1 MPGPNRTELLSTS
14 LHQVPSIT
22 KEPTIME
29 NMESIIPTDGPE
41 NTQAEPA
48 RRKNSPF
55 GTLHIK
61 LLKHG
66 WALTTVG
73 IVAFVFA
80 LSFSQKF
87 LIPLIF
93 SILIAYTLN
102 PLVSILQRLKLPR
115 IVATSILMGGILL
128 AIGMHVGSLIAEFES
143 ILVQIPGLTHRVSA
157 ELRNTQDGQ
166 ATLIEKV
173 QDAAAELEKA
183 TTQSAGNQLAPRKV
197 AGTDQPVIQLREWL
211 VLGSMNLLG
220 FLGQATM
227 VLFLVFFLLLSG
239 DMFKRK
245 LVRLAGPTL
254 NKRRITVSIL
264 NHINTSIQRYMFM
277 LLITNSLVG
286 ILCWIAFKLVG
297 LDNAGAW
304 ALTSGAVHVI
314 PYFGTVL
321 IVVTTGLAAF
331 MQFNSL
337 SSAFMV
343 AGISL
348 GITTF
353 VGVFVTT
360 WMTGRIARMNP
371 AAVFI
376 ALLFWGWL
384 WGAWGLLL
392 GIPIIVV
399 IKVIS
404 EHIEEMGAI
413 AELLG
418 D

>member
-1 MPGPNRTELLSTS
+1 MSGSSESVSPPGY
-14 LHQVPSIT
+14 
-22 KEPTIME
+22 
-29 NMESIIPTDGPE
+29 TDGTE
-41 NTQAEPA
+41 ATLLEPGSGHFPGGKV
-48 RRKNSPF
+48 RI
-55 GTLHIK
+55 HQ
-61 LLKHG
+61 LKHG
-66 WALTTVG
+66 WALATVG
-73 IVAFVFA
+73 VVAFVFA

-93 SILIAYTLN
+93 AILIAYTLN
-102 PLVSILQRLKLPR
+102 PLVSMLQRLKLPR
-115 IVATSILMGGILL
+115 IVATSILMGAIVL
-128 AIGMHVGSLIAEFES
+128 AAGMQFGPLIGEFES

-157 ELRNTQDGQ
+157 EFKSGHDGQ

-173 QDAAAELEKA
+173 QVAATELEKA
-183 TTQSAGNQLAPRKV
+183 TTQAGGNPMAQRKA

-254 NKRRITVSIL
+254 TRRRITVSIL

-277 LLITNSLVG
+277 LLITNSLIV
-286 ILCWIAFKLVG
+286 ILSWIAFRLVG

-304 ALTSGAVHVI
+304 ALTGGALHVI

-321 IVVTTGLAAF
+321 IAVVTGLAAF

-337 SSAFMV
+337 ATAFMV

-360 WMTGRIARMNP
+360 WMTGRIAKMNP

-384 WGAWGLLL
+384 WGTWGLLL
-392 GIPIIVV
+392 GVPIIVV
-399 IKVIS
+399 VKVIS
-404 EHIEEMGAI
+404 EHIDGMGAI